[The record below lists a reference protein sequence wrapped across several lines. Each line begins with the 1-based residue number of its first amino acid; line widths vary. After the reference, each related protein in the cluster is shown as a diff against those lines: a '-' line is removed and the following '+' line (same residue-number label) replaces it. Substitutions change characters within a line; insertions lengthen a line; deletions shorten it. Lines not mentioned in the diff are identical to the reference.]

1 MADDNTLAQLL
12 NSGAGTEAN
21 YYNILNRRTAVD
33 DIGDAFSSQANRP
46 ALNGKQRMSNAMMA
60 GMGAGFKASQ
70 THIRDKKMQ
79 EVEGMLKEVVDQRVK
94 LQSQLGKQQLTKASF
109 ANYAMDNYGD
119 LKRWNDAEGAGDQ
132 QSSNELGMVLFN
144 RFAEQN
150 PDMAK
155 KMGKI
160 DHVYGGKAYFDKDGK
175 VGGMYIKDLL
185 EPLISTL
192 PEDQQKELS
201 NLTSLTMRNKFKK
214 TDLFED
220 AALSEKYANIK
231 AHNASANQAN
241 AHADYYRAEAAGKAN
256 PSSYNA
262 NNDEKALRKRSEV
275 NYKFLQEKVQPRLVA
290 NEKVQKVYSDLA
302 QLIEANPN
310 LTGSSLQAKF
320 QRTIATSF
328 GLEGAAALD
337 MQNLNSIEFEKQLRP
352 LLGAQ
357 FGQQEG
363 ERVLGKFVGFN
374 KDIRTLRAYLPKEIE
389 KMRNEIAADNQLKS
403 MYDNNPSANLL
414 SPKDYDDKPQE
425 QPKNTFD
432 PSDLF
437 KNEIKGTK

>member
-1 MADDNTLAQLL
+1 MADDNILGQLL
-12 NSGAGTEAN
+12 NSGASSEAN

-60 GMGAGFKASQ
+60 GMGAGLKASQ
-70 THIRDKKMQ
+70 TSIRDKKMQ

-119 LKRWNDAEGAGDQ
+119 LKRWNDAEAAGDQ
-132 QSSNELGMVLFN
+132 QASNELGMVLFN

-214 TDLFED
+214 TDLFDD
-220 AALSEKYANIK
+220 AALNEKYANIK

-241 AHADYYRAEAAGKAN
+241 AHADYYRSQATGAN
-256 PSSYNA
+256 QQYDA
-262 NNDEKALRKRSEV
+262 NNDAKALRKRSET
-275 NYKFLQEKVQPRLVA
+275 NYKMIGEKIKPRLIA
-290 NEKVQKVYSDLA
+290 NEKFQNVYSQL
-302 QLIEANPN
+302 QGLIEAEPDLVGSN
-310 LTGSSLQAKF
+310 LRTKARRAIVRGF
-320 QRTIATSF
+320 Q
-328 GLEGAAALD
+328 LEGAELLD
-337 MQNLNSIEFEKQLRP
+337 LEKLSSIEFEKQLRP
-352 LLGAQ
+352 MLGAQ
-357 FGQQEG
+357 FAKEEG
-363 ERVLGKFVGFN
+363 ERILSKFASFDN
-374 KDIRTLRAYLPKEIE
+374 NIDTLRLYLPREIQKLTDEIE
-389 KMRNEIAADNQLKS
+389 QDRGLISAYSK
-403 MYDNNPSANLL
+403 NNSANLFDSDL
-414 SPKDYDDKPQE
+414 YSNADKPQG
-425 QPKNTFD
+425 QVKSNNLSSDSFTNRKKSKN
-432 PSDLF
+432 
-437 KNEIKGTK
+437 

>member
-1 MADDNTLAQLL
+1 MADDNILGQLL

-21 YYNILNRRTAVD
+21 YYNILNRRTAGD
-33 DIGDAFSSQANRP
+33 DIADAFSSQANRP
-46 ALNGKQRMSNAMMA
+46 AINGKQRMSNAMMA
-60 GMGAGFKASQ
+60 GLGAGIKASQ
-70 THIRDKKMQ
+70 TSVRDKKMQ
-79 EVEGMLKEVVDQRVK
+79 EVENMLKEVVDQRVK
-94 LQSQLGKQQLTKASF
+94 LQSQLGDQQLRKASF
-109 ANYAMDNYGD
+109 ANYAVNNYGD
-119 LKRWNDAEGAGDQ
+119 LKRWNDAEAAGDQ
-132 QSSNELGMVLFN
+132 QASNELGMVLFN

-192 PEDQQKELS
+192 PEEQQRELS

-241 AHADYYRAEAAGKAN
+241 AHADYYRSQATGSN
-256 PSSYNA
+256 QPYNA
-262 NNDEKALRKRSEV
+262 NSDEKALRKRSEV
-275 NYKFLQEKVQPRLVA
+275 NYKFLQEKVQPRLIA

-320 QRTIATSF
+320 QRTIATNF

-337 MQNLNSIEFEKQLRP
+337 MQNLSSIEFEKQLRP

-389 KMRNEIAADNQLKS
+389 RMRNEIAADNQLKS
-403 MYDNNPSANLL
+403 MYDKDPSANLL
-414 SPKDYDDKPQE
+414 SPQEYEDKPQE
-425 QPKNTFD
+425 QPKGNIIVNKF
-432 PSDLF
+432 S
-437 KNEIKGTK
+437 NRAIGNN

>member
-1 MADDNTLAQLL
+1 MADDNILAQLL
-12 NSGAGTEAN
+12 SSGAGTEAN
-21 YYNILNRRTAVD
+21 YYSILNRKTAVD

-60 GMGAGFKASQ
+60 GMGAGLKASQ

-119 LKRWNDAEGAGDQ
+119 LKRWNDSEGAGDQ
-132 QSSNELGMVLFN
+132 QSSNEFGKVLYN
-144 RFAEQN
+144 RWADQN

-155 KMGKI
+155 KLGKI

-214 TDLFED
+214 SDLFED
-220 AALSEKYANIK
+220 LGIADKRASIK

-241 AHADYYRAEAAGKAN
+241 AHAD
-256 PSSYNA
+256 
-262 NNDEKALRKRSEV
+262 LFRSET
-275 NYKFLQEKVQPRLVA
+275 NKNRQ
-290 NEKVQKVYSDLA
+290 
-302 QLIEANPN
+302 
-310 LTGSSLQAKF
+310 T
-320 QRTIATSF
+320 
-328 GLEGAAALD
+328 AL
-337 MQNLNSIEFEKQLRP
+337 KP
-352 LLGAQ
+352 
-357 FGQQEG
+357 
-363 ERVLGKFVGFN
+363 
-374 KDIRTLRAYLPKEIE
+374 PK
-389 KMRNEIAADNQLKS
+389 
-403 MYDNNPSANLL
+403 
-414 SPKDYDDKPQE
+414 YDDKTRQHIAKSNIDWVNSANDDVKKTENAAKAYEMTAKILEDEKGWKGRGGNSLGAAVQRLINWEGTESGKNQALLDLYQQPLLEEFKYYFGARQTDNDLKQFLKTLPTLDKDSAASIQIATDRAATIRARNKETLLRAKILETEFNYGEPYNSQAVTKRVEEEMKE
-425 QPKNTFD
+425 QLDDIGK
-432 PSDLF
+432 
-437 KNEIKGTK
+437 K